1 MAESS
6 ADSPES
12 TIAESAKM
20 REVQYDCSS
29 HFVPILEH
37 LKSTLLVSTYQAGKL
52 VALSAR
58 DGKLALTFT
67 NFDRPM
73 GVAVRPGG
81 IAVACRDH
89 IWYLRNAPDIAPRLS
104 PAGQFDAC
112 YLARQAVVTGEIQAH
127 ELAFVGND
135 LWVVNTLFSCLATP
149 HSDFSFVPRW
159 RPPFISELAAE
170 DRCHLNGFA
179 LADGQIRFAT
189 AMAETNTAGGWRPN
203 KVQTGCLFDVAANRV
218 VARGFAMPHSPRWFE
233 RQLWVLD
240 SGRGRLTTVDPATG
254 AIAPVAEMPGYTRGL
269 AMHGQFAFV
278 GLSKIR
284 ETSTFGG
291 VPIAAQMDQLKCGI
305 GVYDLQSKQVVATFQ
320 FISGVDEIFDV
331 TLLPGV
337 RSPAFRGPHATQDGE
352 NTVWL
357 VPDPRLETPLLPS
370 RFHFG

>member
-1 MAESS
+1 MANDAPS
-6 ADSPES
+6 DTPEN
-12 TIAESAKM
+12 APAKM
-20 REVQYDCSS
+20 REVRFECSR

-37 LKSTLLVSTYQAGKL
+37 LQATLLVSTYQAGKL

-58 DGKLALTFT
+58 GGKLALTFV

-73 GVAVRPGG
+73 GVAVQRDG

-104 PAGQFDAC
+104 PDGQHDALF
-112 YLARQAVVTGEIQAH
+112 LARQAVVTGEIQAH
-127 ELAFVGND
+127 EMAFVGPD

-149 HSDFSFVPRW
+149 HSDFSFIPRW
-159 RPPFISELAAE
+159 RPPFISALAAE

-179 LADGQIRFAT
+179 IADGRVRYAT
-189 AMAETNTAGGWRPN
+189 AMSETDTAGGWRPT
-203 KVQTGCLFDVAANRV
+203 KVTTGCVLDVAESRV
-218 VARGFAMPHSPRWFE
+218 IARGFAMPHSPRWFDNH
-233 RQLWVLD
+233 LWVLD
-240 SGRGRLTTVDPATG
+240 SGRGNLSTVDIASG
-254 AIAPVAEMPGYTRGL
+254 AIQPVVEMPGYTRGL

-291 VPIAAQMDQLKCGI
+291 VPIAANLDALKCGV
-305 GVYDLQSKQVVATFQ
+305 GVVDLMSRQTVATFQ
-320 FISGVDEIFDV
+320 FVSGVDEIFDV

-337 RSPAFRGPHATQDGE
+337 RDPAFRGPHATQDGE

-357 VPDPRLETPLLPS
+357 VPDPRIKSPPGPTKFVFS
-370 RFHFG
+370 A